1 DHRRCRPRGPDSAH
15 RLCRVS
21 LHSHSVSSVGWPSAR
36 QQSRVS
42 PHPDNTVTS
51 PMDDEPVTRPSA
63 RLLVIDEAEGGLLLL
78 HALAPPD
85 RAGGD
90 RVPIW
95 FTPGGGL
102 DPGESFEEAACRE
115 LWEETGLRVPSVGP
129 CVWMR
134 DHVWRADGGV
144 RYRSLERYY
153 LVHAP
158 RFEVRPGAIQPLE
171 AEFMVGADWWPW
183 WSVDEL
189 CEAVQRE
196 VFVPR
201 RIHELLPPLLAG
213 QLPSVP
219 VDTGV

>member
-1 DHRRCRPRGPDSAH
+1 ALPIWGILDARAALDARYALEVSTRDQPSGGAGWVIGPRVWGSARWRVAPPVLPGRDHRRCRPRGPDSAH
-15 RLCRVS
+15 RLCCVS

-63 RLLVIDEAEGGLLLL
+63 RLLVIDEAEGRLLLL

-95 FTPGGGL
+95 FTPGGGV

-115 LWEETGLRVPSVGP
+115 LWEETGLRGPSV
-129 CVWMR
+129 
-134 DHVWRADGGV
+134 
-144 RYRSLERYY
+144 
-153 LVHAP
+153 
-158 RFEVRPGAIQPLE
+158 
-171 AEFMVGADWWPW
+171 
-183 WSVDEL
+183 
-189 CEAVQRE
+189 
-196 VFVPR
+196 
-201 RIHELLPPLLAG
+201 
-213 QLPSVP
+213 
-219 VDTGV
+219 